1 MNSWPLV
8 ASALLMGITGS
19 VHCVAMCSALQ
30 QTAIAGRRTIAIRPA
45 DRHPL
50 HDLWFQG
57 GRIAGYALL
66 GLAAG
71 IAGDWLLTAASLQP
85 VFQSIWAALNAVL
98 LSIGLSMLISGRQ
111 PRWLAAAAPR
121 WIRRPRS
128 ARERAPGPSLA
139 ARGMVWALLPC
150 GLLYAALSL
159 AVLAAHPAGAAL
171 VMTAFGIGTAS
182 GLLLFQGA
190 LRRVLASFVANRTPA
205 AAGASGLRVSGL
217 LLAVMAGIALVAAV
231 AGRANPF
238 CS

>member
-1 MNSWPLV
+1 MNSWPLL
-8 ASALLMGITGS
+8 AAALLMGITGS

-30 QTAIAGRRTIAIRPA
+30 QTAIAGRRTIAIQPA
-45 DRHPL
+45 DRHPR

-57 GRIAGYALL
+57 GRLVGYTLL

-71 IAGDWLLTAASLQP
+71 IAGDRLLTAASLQP

-98 LSIGLSMLISGRQ
+98 LSIGLSMLLSGRE

-121 WIRRPRS
+121 WIRQPPS
-128 ARERAPGPSLA
+128 AQGAASGPSLA
-139 ARGMVWALLPC
+139 ARGLLWALLPC

-159 AVLAAHPAGAAL
+159 AILAANPVGAAL
-171 VMTAFGIGTAS
+171 VMTAFGTGTAG
-182 GLLLFQGA
+182 GLLLFQSA
-190 LRRVLASFVANRTPA
+190 LRHVLAALVAHRAPA
-205 AAGASGLRVSGL
+205 ATGATGLRVSGF

>member
-8 ASALLMGITGS
+8 AAALLMGITGS
-19 VHCVAMCSALQ
+19 VHCVAMCSAMQ
-30 QTAIAGRRTIAIRPA
+30 QTAIAGRRTIALQPA
-45 DRHPL
+45 DRHPR

-57 GRIAGYALL
+57 GRIVGYTLL

-98 LSIGLSMLISGRQ
+98 LSIGLSMLLSGRE

-121 WIRRPRS
+121 WIRRPP
-128 ARERAPGPSLA
+128 AAGGPAAGLSLA
-139 ARGMVWALLPC
+139 ARGLMWALLPC

-159 AVLAAHPAGAAL
+159 AILAGEPVGAAL

-190 LRRVLASFVANRTPA
+190 MRRILAPLLAGRAPG
-205 AAGASGLRVSGL
+205 AAGATGLRVSGF
-217 LLAVMAGIALVAAV
+217 LLATMAGVALSAAV
-231 AGRANPF
+231 MGRANPF
-238 CS
+238 CG

>member
-8 ASALLMGITGS
+8 ASALLMGLTGS
-19 VHCVAMCSALQ
+19 VHCVAMCSVLQ
-30 QTAIAGRRTIAIRPA
+30 QAAIAGRRTIAIHQA
-45 DRHPL
+45 DRHPR

-57 GRIAGYALL
+57 GRVAGYSLL

-85 VFQSIWAALNAVL
+85 TFRSIWAALNALL
-98 LSIGLSMLISGRQ
+98 LSIGLSMLLSGRE

-121 WIRRPRS
+121 WIRRPPS
-128 ARERAPGPSLA
+128 ARGAASGPTLA
-139 ARGMVWALLPC
+139 ARGLAWALLPC

-159 AVLAAHPAGAAL
+159 AILAGEPLGATL
-171 VMTAFGIGTAS
+171 VMTAFGVGTAG

-190 LRRVLASFVANRTPA
+190 LLGILAPLLAGRAPDE
-205 AAGASGLRVSGL
+205 AGAMGLRVSGL
-217 LLAVMAGIALVAAV
+217 LLATMAGVALMAAV
-231 AGRANPF
+231 MGRANPF

>member
-45 DRHPL
+45 DRHPR
-50 HDLWFQG
+50 HDFWFQG
-57 GRIAGYALL
+57 GRVVGYTFL

-71 IAGDWLLTAASLQP
+71 IAGDWLLTAASMQP
-85 VFQSIWAALNAVL
+85 VFQSIWAALNALL
-98 LSIGLSMLISGRQ
+98 LSIGLSMLLSGRE

-121 WIRRPRS
+121 WLRSPRTV
-128 ARERAPGPSLA
+128 RGPVSGLSLA
-139 ARGMVWALLPC
+139 ARGLLWALLPC
-150 GLLYAALSL
+150 GLLYAALAL
-159 AVLAAHPAGAAL
+159 AILAGEPVGAAL
-171 VMTAFGIGTAS
+171 VMAAFGIGTAA
-182 GLLLFQGA
+182 GLLLFQGG
-190 LRRVLASFVANRTPA
+190 LRRLLATFEAKRNPT
-205 AAGASGLRVSGL
+205 AAGAASLRISGL

-231 AGRANPF
+231 LGRANPF